1 MMMLYI
7 APRCES
13 EDEEGNPISGNEE
26 YKPTQGD
33 LPKSQCLQHLHN

>member
-1 MMMLYI
+1 MLYL

-13 EDEEGNPISGNEE
+13 EDEEDNPISGNKE

-33 LPKSQCLQHLHN
+33 LPKSQCPQQSHY

>member
-1 MMMLYI
+1 MLYI

-13 EDEEGNPISGNEE
+13 EDEEANPISDNEE

>member
-1 MMMLYI
+1 MLYI